1 MKLILGKLNNGAI
14 FYWDISHLQLKPIV
28 GDYAIVGNK
37 NDYDLVKII
46 GIVETSENGE
56 IGIGESNKETN
67 EYRPMPFLHTKRKPM
82 QIA

>member
-14 FYWDISHLQLKPIV
+14 FYWDISHMQLKPVV

-46 GIVETSENGE
+46 GIVETSEKYYKQLTHDCE
-56 IGIGESNKETN
+56 LKQSVC
-67 EYRPMPFLHTKRKPM
+67 LLKRNM
-82 QIA
+82 IRND

>member
-14 FYWDISHLQLKPIV
+14 FYWDISHTQLKPVV

-46 GIVETSENGE
+46 GIVETSE
-56 IGIGESNKETN
+56 K
-67 EYRPMPFLHTKRKPM
+67 YCKRLTHSCELKKAVCLLKRNM
-82 QIA
+82 IRND